1 MTAARPVELSLFPE
15 VAPDR
20 PRGPIPGSVQT
31 GTNAD
36 LIATI
41 APLYLGG
48 HSVLDVTYG
57 KGAWWRR
64 YTPDRFTCHDIN
76 LDGVDFRQLP
86 EPDSSVDVVCF
97 DPPYVPCGSLPQ
109 PIETSHQSSA
119 GAFREAYGL
128 QPMSHNDIETLF
140 RDGLAECARVAS
152 RWVLAKCSD
161 YVTSGRFTLG
171 HLAMIDAARSTD
183 LADPWDLIVH
193 HTGPGP
199 GGHNITTPIR
209 ARRHHSYLLVFA
221 PDPRKAA

>member
-1 MTAARPVELSLFPE
+1 MTDTTRPVELSLFPE
-15 VAPDR
+15 VKPDR
-20 PRGPIPGSVQT
+20 PIGHLTGSVIN

-41 APLYLGG
+41 APIYLDG

-64 YTPDRFTCHDIN
+64 YTPDRFTCHDLA
-76 LDGVDFRQLP
+76 LDGVDFRDLP
-86 EPDSSVDVVCF
+86 EADNSVDVVCF

-109 PIETSHQSSA
+109 VIESSHRSSA
-119 GAFREAYGL
+119 GAFRHAYGL

-140 RDGLAECARVAS
+140 RDGLAECARVAR
-152 RWVLAKCSD
+152 RWVLAKCAD
-161 YVTSGRFTLG
+161 YVTGGRFRLG
-171 HLAMIDAARSTD
+171 HLSMIDAARSAD

-199 GGHNITTPIR
+199 GGHNITHPLR
-209 ARRHHSYLLVFA
+209 ARRHHSYLLAFEA
-221 PDPRKAA
+221 TP